1 MAMHEGNSSFL
12 LEKDTLDMTF
22 VDTLAILCL
31 FLALYLPVID
41 AWRPHLPV
49 KRIVAAG
56 VSLSVSLG
64 PFGEGAN
71 SAHASSDYKQ
81 ELAVKQCARVYHSLQ
96 NIYDDIE
103 NNGADAI
110 SVRKQVSL
118 VQKNYGLR
126 DNIRK
131 SLEDVDGLKKK
142 DEAYSHGL
150 QSIEDLALI
159 FEYIEDSIDDSTGK
173 KTPSPETLKIAE
185 KAIMAAKE
193 ELATFLAYVPY
204 GKSTIDAIKR
214 EEFSY

>member
-1 MAMHEGNSSFL
+1 M
-12 LEKDTLDMTF
+12 
-22 VDTLAILCL
+22 ILGL
-31 FLALYLPVID
+31 ILALYLTGID
-41 AWRPHLPV
+41 AWGHRLPT

-56 VSLSVSLG
+56 AALSVSLG
-64 PFGEGAN
+64 ALGGGAR
-71 SAHASSDYKQ
+71 SAYAYSDYKQ

-103 NNGADAI
+103 KNGADAI
-110 SVRKQVSL
+110 SVRKQVNL
-118 VQKNYGLR
+118 VEKNYSLR

-131 SLEDVDGLKKK
+131 SLDDIDGLKKK

-185 KAIMAAKE
+185 KAIVAARE
-193 ELATFLAYVPY
+193 ELATFLTYVPY
-204 GKSTIDAIKR
+204 GKSTIDTIKT